1 MLRKADVGDR
11 LGAEVEPSELGRI
24 AELISCSAFK
34 LYIKKQFPLLWG
46 GRESPPSIYNLNARQ
61 LSLAD
66 DRALA
71 VFSQSRTYF

>member
-46 GRESPPSIYNLNARQ
+46 GRQGGLIVRGGMY
-61 LSLAD
+61 
-66 DRALA
+66 DRRGNQ
-71 VFSQSRTYF
+71 VCPVR